1 MLNKNC
7 NSMLTG
13 ITISIIISFIY
24 TLLFFNGLITNIFPV
39 FIFSLILSL
48 ISLLILSIL
57 GTSDN
62 GLTRNSLCQN
72 YLNLIISITGNI
84 LANLTALITTLSSG
98 NILSAIIVSLAF
110 FFLLLN
116 IFSLIALIV
125 SVLNYNWF

>member
-57 GTSDN
+57 VTSDN

-125 SVLNYNWF
+125 SVLNYN

>member
-98 NILSAIIVSLAF
+98 NILFAIIVSLAF

-125 SVLNYNWF
+125 SVLNYN

>member
-125 SVLNYNWF
+125 SVLNYN

>member
-98 NILSAIIVSLAF
+98 NILFAIIVSLAF

>member
-116 IFSLIALIV
+116 MFSLIALIV
-125 SVLNYNWF
+125 SVLNYN

>member
-84 LANLTALITTLSSG
+84 LANLTALIITLSSG

-125 SVLNYNWF
+125 SVLNYN